1 MSVTTP
7 TLEPAGR
14 RAIGGALPLLVAG
27 LGLLALTA
35 PLRAAE
41 QPLQRVGALLVLVG
55 VLEIQHGVRRAD
67 ATAMRRAVTSGG
79 ITVLMA
85 LLVINAPYLVGTA
98 LVLFLAA
105 TFAMDA
111 FGYVTTA
118 WRARASRPR
127 RLAALA
133 AVGNLT
139 AAGLLLV
146 IRHFSVN
153 WLVSGAAAVR
163 AMGIAWTMATSP
175 VRTARDAGQSVIDD
189 LGIGD
194 HPEADALR
202 ASIVAQEAARAATDR
217 RWIIAFI
224 VTLTAIHIARMQV
237 DRTLLGMVAPAVA
250 VLGDMLLAVLFALVI
265 VVPALLSFR
274 KSTRWL
280 ERLAWRWYLPTGRA
294 GSGWMHRFVT
304 WWLRYRLF
312 IGMRLREARYSMPK
326 AIWHSLATGLPIAA
340 IIAATVPVWG
350 MSWFFDTENWA
361 SGIWNSWAE
370 SRTDEW
376 REAMIRD
383 ITAGAANPSMMFTL
397 APPDVGDGDFS
408 FIVIGDTGEGDASQ
422 HSLRDQLLTVA
433 GRDDVRFVVISSDV
447 VYPNGAMVDYEAKF
461 WLPFKGVTKPVYA
474 IPGNHD
480 WYDALEAFLATFLEP
495 DAARTAMRARA
506 HADLRLTSTTTTR
519 IDQLIDEAGRLR
531 SEYQVPTGFQRGPF
545 FEIQTERFAL
555 VAIDTG
561 IVKRIDR
568 AQWAWLESALTRA
581 RGKTIMAVVG
591 HPFYAGGYDQ
601 TVDNEDFTELR
612 RLLLRH
618 GVTIMMAGD
627 THDLEYYSDPPLDG
641 TPQVYYFV
649 NGGGGAYMSFGT
661 ALAWPAR
668 PATTEWAYYPDRESV
683 VRKIQARTP
692 WWKRPAWWWTSAMGA
707 WPFSPEWL
715 SAAFDYNVAPF
726 FQSFVEVK
734 VEPSRNQ
741 IRILPY
747 GVHGQLRWRDLAH
760 SSAVVLGSETPD
772 GLAEWVITM
781 RQAYAER

>member
-1 MSVTTP
+1 MRVDVPALKPP
-7 TLEPAGR
+7 TGNRLVL
-14 RAIGGALPLLVAG
+14 GALPLLVAA

-41 QPLQRVGALLVLVG
+41 QPLQRVGVLLGLVG
-55 VLEIQHGVRRAD
+55 VLEIQHGVRRPD
-67 ATAMRRAVTSGG
+67 AAAIRRAVMSGV
-79 ITVLMA
+79 ITMLMA

-105 TFAMDA
+105 SFTIDA
-111 FGYVTTA
+111 FGYISTA
-118 WRARASRPR
+118 WRSRAPQPR
-127 RLAALA
+127 KRAAFA
-133 AVGNLT
+133 AIGNLT
-139 AAGLLLV
+139 AAGLLVL
-146 IRHFSVN
+146 IRHLSVT
-153 WLVSGAAAVR
+153 WLVAGAGAVR
-163 AMGIAWTMATSP
+163 ALGIAWNMATSP
-175 VRTARDAGQSVIDD
+175 VFSVEDAGRTVVDELGVGD
-189 LGIGD
+189 L
-194 HPEADALR
+194 PEADALR
-202 ASIVAQEAARAATDR
+202 AEIAAEERTRAATDR

-224 VTLTAIHIARMQV
+224 VTLASIHIARMEV
-237 DRTLLGMVAPAVA
+237 DGSLLGLVAPAVA
-250 VLGDMLLAVLFALVI
+250 VLGDMLLAVFFALVI
-265 VVPALLSFR
+265 VVPALISFR
-274 KSTRWL
+274 KFTRWL
-280 ERLAWRWYLPTGRA
+280 ERLAWRWYLPAGRR
-294 GSGWMHRFVT
+294 GGGRMHGVVV

-326 AIWHSLATGLPIAA
+326 AIWHSLATGLPVAA

-376 REAMIRD
+376 REAMVRD
-383 ITAGAANPSMMFTL
+383 ITAGAANPSMMFTV
-397 APPDVGDGDFS
+397 APPEVSDGDFS

-461 WLPFKGVTKPVYA
+461 WLPFKGVSKPVYA

-495 DAARTAMRARA
+495 GAARTAMQARA
-506 HADLRLTSTTTTR
+506 TADLRLTSTTSAR
-519 IDQLIDEAGRLR
+519 IDRLIGEAGRLR

-545 FEIQTERFAL
+545 FDIQTDRFAL

-568 AQWAWLESALTRA
+568 AQWAWLDSALSRA
-581 RGKTIMAVVG
+581 RGKTTMAVVG
-591 HPFYAGGYDQ
+591 HPFYAGGSDQ
-601 TVDNEDFTELR
+601 TLDNSDFRELQ
-612 RLLLRH
+612 RLLLSH

-627 THDLEYYSDPPLDG
+627 THDLEYYSDPPVDG
-641 TPQVYYFV
+641 TPQVHYFV

-661 ALAWPAR
+661 ALAWPSR
-668 PATTEWAYYPDRESV
+668 PATTEWAFYPTHEAV
-683 VRKIQARTP
+683 VDKIRARTP
-692 WWKRPAWWWTSAMGA
+692 WWKRPAWWWTSATGA

-726 FQSFVEVK
+726 FQSFAEVRVER
-734 VEPSRNQ
+734 SRNV
-741 IRILPY
+741 IRLIPY
-747 GVHGQLRWRDLAH
+747 GVHGRLRWRDMAH
-760 SSAVVLGSETPD
+760 SSQVAPGSENADEPV
-772 GLAEWVITM
+772 EWVVPM
-781 RQAYAER
+781 R